1 MPRSPPATS
10 RLQSHPEAQV
20 PSARHIPCDSCSKPF
35 EGLDMTG
42 TKMAEMVN
50 IRRCLRNFMSKPVQ
64 MCRNAF
70 HRLTF
75 CRLRHVPQ
83 LIHFNPGGPKSDSR
97 DSQERTV
104 NRLEMFSHPD
114 SLHVHS
120 RLFRVSSNQS
130 EGLFLQMTH
139 PPKRRR

>member
-75 CRLRHVPQ
+75 CRLRHVHNSYTSIQ
-83 LIHFNPGGPKSDSR
+83 GGRKATPETHKKGPSTDLKCFHT
-97 DSQERTV
+97 RTV
-104 NRLEMFSHPD
+104 SMFTVD
-114 SLHVHS
+114 CFVC
-120 RLFRVSSNQS
+120 RQTKVKAF
-130 EGLFLQMTH
+130 FC
-139 PPKRRR
+139 K